1 MSYFD
6 IMFGSKYDIEERC
19 VFETDN
25 FVCVPSIGSFVEGY
39 LLVIPKKHYLSAL
52 TMPETHIDEFLSI
65 TSVLSYFYSNYYH
78 QTFLVFEH
86 GTSNV
91 ENVGGMSVV
100 HAHLHFVPCSEQVI
114 TLLNEFDFLEF
125 DNLWAVREYYLRNAT
140 APYLLLKD
148 IDDLYYLA
156 ISEKIPSQYFRK
168 KVCDI
173 CSIKGTGNWKEYPY
187 IDNIKKTLAA
197 AKQFELEKQN
207 VTERYYMEPQ
217 LLNTF
222 DKILTYCFR
231 LFKSKNSDYGPT
243 WLLYR
248 FQSLNDEIWRKAKR
262 IRTLEEHNDRAC
274 IPEGRDIEYV
284 GIINYCIMFL
294 IKLNPSVGIPSFND
308 VTENL
313 ELLDE
318 IDEDILYNAYQSYI
332 SEVRNL
338 LVKKN
343 TDYGDAWKSMSLM
356 SMTDQVIIRV
366 YRIRKILMNNGKCA
380 VSEGITAQLHDIINY
395 CVFALIKM
403 DTDLFAKG

>member
-1 MSYFD
+1 
-6 IMFGSKYDIEERC
+6 
-19 VFETDN
+19 
-25 FVCVPSIGSFVEGY
+25 
-39 LLVIPKKHYLSAL
+39 
-52 TMPETHIDEFLSI
+52 
-65 TSVLSYFYSNYYH
+65 
-78 QTFLVFEH
+78 
-86 GTSNV
+86 
-91 ENVGGMSVV
+91 
-100 HAHLHFVPCSEQVI
+100 
-114 TLLNEFDFLEF
+114 
-125 DNLWAVREYYLRNAT
+125 
-140 APYLLLKD
+140 
-148 IDDLYYLA
+148 
-156 ISEKIPSQYFRK
+156 
-168 KVCDI
+168 
-173 CSIKGTGNWKEYPY
+173 
-187 IDNIKKTLAA
+187 
-197 AKQFELEKQN
+197 
-207 VTERYYMEPQ
+207 MEPQ

-222 DKILTYCFR
+222 DRILTYCLR

-274 IPEGRDIEYV
+274 IPEGRDVEYV

-294 IKLNPSVGIPSFND
+294 IKLKPSVGIPSFND

-332 SEVRNL
+332 SEVRDL
-338 LVKKN
+338 LIKKN

-380 VSEGITAQLHDIINY
+380 VSEGSTAQLHDIINY

-403 DTDLFAKG
+403 DTDLFTKG